1 MVAASQGAMSTVRLS
16 DFEVVGCAFGE
27 VEGCAGFGGV

>member
-1 MVAASQGAMSTVRLS
+1 MAESQGAMSTVMLR
-16 DFEVVGCAFGE
+16 DFEVEGCAFGE